1 MPGTTEEN
9 TGTYSHGNFGATD
22 AEANDAVEPASF
34 VAETV
39 NVYFVPIV
47 KPVTTHDNSAP
58 VGEHVFD
65 SGVDVTVYFEIAR
78 PPLSVGAVHDTKI
91 SPLPATVV
99 GVPGADV
106 AIPADKVFASDDAPD
121 PALFV
126 AATVIEYVAPATKPV
141 NLHVNAVDAHD
152 TDVPPV
158 TVAVAV

>member
-9 TGTYSHGNFGATD
+9 TGTNSHGNFGATD
-22 AEANDAVEPASF
+22 AEANDVVEPASF
-34 VAETV
+34 VADTV

-58 VGEHVFD
+58 SGEHVFD
-65 SGVDVTVYFEIAR
+65 SGDEVTVYFEIAR

-91 SPLPATVV
+91 SPLPAVIV
-99 GVPGADV
+99 GVPGADGTT
-106 AIPADKVFASDDAPD
+106 PADNAFTADEAPA

-126 AATVIEYVAPATKPV
+126 AATVIEYVAPATNPV
-141 NLHVNAVDAHD
+141 NLHDVVVDAHV
-152 TDVPPV
+152 TVVPPA